1 MNDYLE
7 QENYTVT
14 DDGFLVAVKIEA
26 DPFARTPW
34 EDSDCH
40 GPVRSGY
47 GDKRPGEVIL
57 SEDRGYKRFYDFQGA
72 VAKARKDGWGC
83 KRPTATKGE
92 QAHYAALEDM
102 QYLRRWLNEEW
113 RYCVVV
119 VELLAMPGGYDPHED
134 EPADY
139 TPADFSCLGGVE
151 YDVYDEN
158 QGEYLSEIVAELTT
172 ELLAQYRPAK
182 AA

>member
-1 MNDYLE
+1 MYKR
-7 QENYTVT
+7 Q
-14 DDGFLVAVKIEA
+14 
-26 DPFARTPW
+26 PW

-40 GPVRSGY
+40 GPVRSGD

-57 SEDRGYKRFYDFQGA
+57 SENRGYKHFYDFQGA
-72 VAKARKDGWGC
+72 VAQARKDGWGC

-102 QYLRRWLNEEW
+102 KHLRRWLNDEW

-119 VELLAMPGGYDPHED
+119 VELLAMPGGYDPDED
-134 EPADY
+134 DAEDF
-139 TPADFSCLGGVE
+139 TPADVACIGGVE
-151 YDVYDEN
+151 YDDSDREN
-158 QGEYLSEIVAELTT
+158 AASIQEVVADLTT
-172 ELLAQYRPAK
+172 ELLAQYRPAQ